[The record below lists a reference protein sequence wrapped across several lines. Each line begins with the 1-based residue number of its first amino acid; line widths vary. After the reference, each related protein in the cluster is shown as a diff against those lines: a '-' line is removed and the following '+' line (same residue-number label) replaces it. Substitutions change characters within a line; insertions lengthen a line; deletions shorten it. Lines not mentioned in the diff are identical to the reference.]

1 MYLQIE
7 EEFKQQSEYR
17 NNQILIFLV
26 SIIFFVGLYYACNPL
41 YGKIYYNNSI
51 EFLDIL
57 YPVLTI
63 FLFFATCY
71 VYIFIRVKK
80 CFSLHLKDF
89 FNISQI
95 LNKHQEFMH
104 KEDIKVLQDILK
116 NHSINTRPK
125 LQEAIRHY
133 QCLLP
138 RKVISNGQLLAI
150 LAFAASIIALWF
162 SEPFLHSDS
171 SLDIILFIL
180 TVVAI
185 FYLIIRFVATSI
197 LKIFSNDA
205 LYTRLEAS
213 LSEIFMTYYLKK
225 EDKSGEENNG

>member
-41 YGKIYYNNSI
+41 YGKIYYNKSI

-104 KEDIKVLQDILK
+104 KEDIKALQDILK
-116 NHSINTRPK
+116 SHSINTRPK
-125 LQEAIRHY
+125 VQEAIRHY

-150 LAFAASIIALWF
+150 LAFATSIIALLF

-180 TVVAI
+180 TIVTI
-185 FYLIIRFVATSI
+185 FYLIIQFVSTNI
-197 LKIFSNDA
+197 LKIFSKDA